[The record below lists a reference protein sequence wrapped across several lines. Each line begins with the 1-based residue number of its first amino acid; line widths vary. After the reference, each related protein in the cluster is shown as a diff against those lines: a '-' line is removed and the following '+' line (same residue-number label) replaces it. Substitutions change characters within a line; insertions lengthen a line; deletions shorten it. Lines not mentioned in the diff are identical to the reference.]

1 MSGLLLALLVLVNV
15 GGFASLLFSLRQGQ
29 LLSGLTTLLVLGLL
43 DMFGFWLLKSMRDD
57 R

>member
-29 LLSGLTTLLVLGLL
+29 LLSGLTTLLLLGLL

>member
-1 MSGLLLALLVLVNV
+1 MGLLVLVNV

-29 LLSGLTTLLVLGLL
+29 LLGGLSTLVLLALL
-43 DMFGFWLLKSMRDD
+43 DTFGFWLLRSMRED

>member
-43 DMFGFWLLKSMRDD
+43 DMFGFWLLKRMRDD

>member
-29 LLSGLTTLLVLGLL
+29 LLGGLSTLLLLGLL

>member
-1 MSGLLLALLVLVNV
+1 LSGLLLALLVLVNV